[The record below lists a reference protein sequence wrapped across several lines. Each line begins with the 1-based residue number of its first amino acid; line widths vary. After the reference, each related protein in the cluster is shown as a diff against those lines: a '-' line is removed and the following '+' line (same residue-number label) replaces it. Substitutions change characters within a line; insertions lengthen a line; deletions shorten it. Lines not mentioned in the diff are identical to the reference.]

1 MSPYTYCSN
10 KGHSYMYKIPV
21 KKCSSTDASLKNGHG
36 GNRRLLLWTF
46 LKLILLL

>member
-21 KKCSSTDASLKNGHG
+21 KKCSSTDASLKK
-36 GNRRLLLWTF
+36 WTWGKQETF
-46 LKLILLL
+46 TLDIP